1 MGECIVKRG
10 GNSVPDGLTAVAS
23 LVYPGKTYVG
33 SDNGN
38 EINTGTMATKAAAT
52 MYATTEPQTLAVAS
66 KYVTGDQTIAAV
78 TQSNLSDGNVKSG
91 TTVAVKSGTGNL
103 WSVAGT
109 FTSGATAVASNI
121 YSGKTAGV
129 NGTIIT
135 GTMPLKGATT
145 YYATTAE
152 QTAFAA
158 NTYLTGNQTL
168 AALSQTNLAA
178 GNIKS
183 GVTITV
189 KNGNANVWNVA
200 GTFTSGVT
208 AAASNIYTGAIGY
221 SAGAKITGSMG
232 TKAATTN
239 RATAS
244 AQTAVAANTYVTGNQ
259 TLAAIS
265 QTNLSAGNIKSGTTI
280 TINNG
285 NANVWSVAGTFT
297 SGATAVASL
306 IYSGKTAYVNG
317 SKITGTMPL
326 QAAQT
331 ITPGT
336 ANKTVASGRY
346 LTGNQTVAG
355 YSTLVASNIATGV
368 KIWNVTGNMLRPN
381 TNQTI
386 YNGSSFAGYLRNGLY
401 VNSYY
406 VGTSYGSD
414 LVCGKGDNERFTS
427 GALYLKTTTTD
438 VYGTNFYYDKGE
450 GSIYWKVLSYNSIDF
465 SKFSKLRITGW
476 KHVDV
481 HCGGGTYAWGSMK
494 LTVYC
499 KANSTKYNSNLFSSY
514 KYIVDSVEA
523 YWYDGDN
530 NHSGL
535 DYGAYDVTYDIST
548 WNATQGFLGICNEI
562 ILSSNTRKTDS
573 SMWAYEQFTITG
585 IYLSN

>member
-1 MGECIVKRG
+1 MAECIIKRG
-10 GNSVPDGLTAVAS
+10 GSSVPDGLTAVAS

-33 SDNGN
+33 SDREN
-38 EINTGTMATKAAAT
+38 EINTGTMATKAAET
-52 MYATTEPQTLAVAS
+52 MYVTTEPQTLAVAS

-91 TTVAVKSGTGNL
+91 TTVAVKSGTENL
-103 WSVAGT
+103 WSVGGI
-109 FTSGATAVASNI
+109 FTNGCTAAATNI

-129 NGTIIT
+129 NGTIVT

-145 YYATTAE
+145 YYATTSE

-189 KNGNANVWNVA
+189 NNGSANVWSVA

-232 TKAATTN
+232 TKAATTH

-259 TLAAIS
+259 TLAALS

-285 NANVWSVAGTFT
+285 NANVWNVAGTFT

-317 SKITGTMPL
+317 AKITGTMPL

-346 LTGNQTVAG
+346 LTGDQTITG
-355 YSTLVASNIATGV
+355 YSTLVASNIATGIT
-368 KIWNVTGNMLRPN
+368 IWNVNGNMLRPN
-381 TNQTI
+381 SNQTL
-386 YNGSSFAGYLRNGLY
+386 YNGSSFGGYLKNGVY
-401 VNSYY
+401 VNSQYI
-406 VGTSYGSD
+406 GNKSYLAG
-414 LVCGKGDNERFTS
+414 LCGYGDSAYNQRVT
-427 GALYLKTTTTD
+427 G
-438 VYGTNFYYDKGE
+438 
-450 GSIYWKVLSYNSIDF
+450 GSIYLSHNDGNYYRRDGEWNTELHSTILSYNSINF
-465 SKFSKLRITGW
+465 SLFSKLRITGYAYARVQ
-476 KHVDV
+476 K
-481 HCGGGTYAWGSMK
+481 GSGTDCWSYLYISAYS
-494 LTVYC
+494 
-499 KANSTKYNSNLFSSY
+499 KANSSSGN
-514 KYIVDSVEA
+514 EA
-523 YWYDGDN
+523 YIHKCLGNASLSDGPN
-530 NHSGL
+530 PFSIN
-535 DYGAYDVTYDIST
+535 YDVTYDIST
-548 WNATQGFLGICNEI
+548 WTGTQSFLGLNIEYE
-562 ILSSNTRKTDS
+562 LGSSTGKNDGNVKG
-573 SMWAYEQFTITG
+573 YYQFTITG